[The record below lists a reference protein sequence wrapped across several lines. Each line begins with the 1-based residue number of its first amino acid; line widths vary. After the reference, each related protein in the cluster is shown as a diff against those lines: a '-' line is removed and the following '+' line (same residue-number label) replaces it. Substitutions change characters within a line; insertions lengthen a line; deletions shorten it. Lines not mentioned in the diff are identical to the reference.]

1 MIRFGVVGYGYWG
14 PNIARNITD
23 LPNASLARI
32 ADANPDRLA
41 VAARR
46 HPCAGL
52 GTDAESLIEDPNVDA
67 VVIATPVDTHFPLAM
82 KALEAGKH
90 VLVEKPIADNGDDA
104 QRMIDAA
111 ERRGLTLMVDHTF
124 LYTGAVRKMKELLDG
139 GEIGEVYYYDSVRIN
154 LGLFQEDVSVIW
166 DLAVHDLSIM
176 AYVLNSYPS
185 ALACNGCSHLPG
197 HPEDIAYL
205 TLYFPG
211 TLIGHIHVNWLSP
224 VKLRRT
230 LIGGSRKMMVYDDLE
245 PAEKIRLHDKGVI
258 LDGDIENLNQ
268 LRLRG
273 YRSGDVWTPQ
283 VNMAEALS
291 TELKHFIDCMQ
302 TGKRPLSDGVSGLRI
317 VRILEAAS
325 ESLRRKGAPM
335 EIQPS

>member
-1 MIRFGVVGYGYWG
+1 
-14 PNIARNITD
+14 
-23 LPNASLARI
+23 
-32 ADANPDRLA
+32 
-41 VAARR
+41 
-46 HPCAGL
+46 
-52 GTDAESLIEDPNVDA
+52 
-67 VVIATPVDTHFPLAM
+67 
-82 KALEAGKH
+82 
-90 VLVEKPIADNGDDA
+90 
-104 QRMIDAA
+104 
-111 ERRGLTLMVDHTF
+111 
-124 LYTGAVRKMKELLDG
+124 
-139 GEIGEVYYYDSVRIN
+139 
-154 LGLFQEDVSVIW
+154 
-166 DLAVHDLSIM
+166 
-176 AYVLNSYPS
+176 
-185 ALACNGCSHLPG
+185 
-197 HPEDIAYL
+197 
-205 TLYFPG
+205 
-211 TLIGHIHVNWLSP
+211 VNWLSP